1 MPNSVLF
8 YLIFISQIWLL
19 SYFYPRKIL
28 ERIRFVIQNYPPQQ
42 YPKLYP
48 QSLDKVE
55 RVQKIYKF
63 LNYIILAIGIWL
75 LVGLGMLSNADNQDN
90 FNEGIPLMY
99 GMVQFIPMMML
110 EVLGYKQFKLM
121 KQKDTR
127 TNRKAE
133 LQPRRLF
140 AYVSPYLIISAV
152 VMYIFLIA
160 FELYMT
166 QYTITFDFMVKVGSV
181 SLANLLFIGITLF
194 NLFGKKLDPYQ
205 ATEERIKQTKFA
217 IRSMA
222 FISIFVSFFM
232 VAQTL
237 VNTYELGTVEIM
249 INSLYFQVL
258 AIFSIGRIIKNF
270 KIEDIDF
277 DVYKAE
283 SN

>member
-1 MPNSVLF
+1 MPTSVLF

-28 ERIRFVIQNYPPQQ
+28 DRIRFVIKNHPPQE

-48 QSLDKVE
+48 ESLDKVQ
-55 RVQKIYKF
+55 RVQQIYKF

-75 LVGLGMLSNADNQDN
+75 LVDLAMLSSADNHDN

-140 AYVSPYLIISAV
+140 AYVSPYLIFSAV

-166 QYTITFDFMVKVGSV
+166 QYTVTFDFMIKIGSV

-194 NLFGKKLDPYQ
+194 NLYGKKLDPYQ
-205 ATEERIKQTKFA
+205 ATNERVKQTKFA
-217 IRSMA
+217 IRSMV
-222 FISIFVSFFM
+222 FISMFVSLFM
-232 VAQTL
+232 MAQTL
-237 VNTYELGTVEIM
+237 VNTYELGTVEII

-283 SN
+283 SS